1 MFLLHLLFLLLQTVL
16 VVEAKTHTFNWNISF
31 VDANPDGLF
40 PRKMIG
46 INNEWPNPTIRIGKN
61 DRIIINL
68 TNNLPNQNTS
78 LHFHGLFQRD
88 SNTQDGPEYV
98 TQCPIA
104 PGVTFTYDFNVGN
117 QTGTYWYHS
126 HTGSQYGDGLRG
138 LFIIEDDEYPFEFD
152 EEVTLSVG
160 DHYHLESPQIMKN
173 FMSRFNPT
181 GAEPIPQNGLF
192 NETKNVTWNVKP
204 DTTYLLR
211 VVNMGLFVSHYVYIE
226 DHTLTIVE
234 IDGVKVK
241 PIEVDS
247 LYLTA
252 AQRYVVLLKTKS
264 NTKKNYRFVNV
275 LDQEMLDFL
284 PPDLHIVSTNWMVYD
299 EKNQLPEHLPY
310 KKFEEAIN
318 PLKGFND
325 FDFKTLKNTKLYPDP
340 DYTIQVNFSMDVL
353 GDGVTY
359 ATFNGKSFTP
369 AKVPTLYTV
378 LSSDDNVTTN
388 ELIYGTNT
396 NSFVLQDDE
405 IVEIVLN
412 NLDTGK
418 HPFHL
423 HGHTFQLLS
432 RFNSDDEDNL
442 LIFDPE
448 NPEYTNYPEYPMMRD
463 TVEVQPNG
471 FIVIRFKANNPGVW
485 FFHCHVDW
493 HLEQGLALLLVENP
507 LEIKARNKGIPQNHI
522 DACNA
527 IGMPYKGNAAGN
539 LDFLNLHGENVQPE
553 PLPAGFTS
561 KGYFAMAACTL
572 LAIYGLWS
580 IYNYGMEDVSKDN
593 SEAVIGKLYK
603 ILDEYGR

>member
-241 PIEVDS
+241 PVEVDS

-252 AQRYVVLLKTKS
+252 AQRYVVLVKTKS